1 MKLSKIHIGNY
12 RKLKNCII
20 EFDDKQTV
28 FVGANNSGK
37 TSAMQAIIS
46 FLKDNNRFTA
56 NDFTLTN
63 WKELNEIAEGW
74 VNENVGSPKPILTD
88 ISDLLPTMDVWID
101 VSEKDAYLVKNLI
114 PSFEW
119 KGRTVGMRILYA
131 PKDIGK
137 LRDEFKEVYMRVR
150 TLEKD
155 ATKTVS
161 PTSFWDYLSSN
172 TRLHNSFACHYY
184 VLDIEKETTN
194 AGFQALP
201 DIEYDGDPK
210 NPLEKLFKIHSIEAQ
225 REFSDPDGKDNLGQ
239 NNLSKQ
245 LQEYYE
251 KQIQQRE
258 IVSQEDIDIFKAADS
273 ANKVCDEK
281 LERAF
286 SGRIDELKNISYP
299 GFLNPEIKI
308 HSKINIKDTL
318 SHDSAV
324 QFLLNKNKGEEEL
337 VLPERYNGLGYQNLI
352 SMYFKL
358 IQFRD
363 EWLHEGAIGEGTEEA
378 DAIEPIHLVLIE
390 EPEAHLHAQAQQVF
404 IRKAY
409 EALIKSDK
417 LKGKD
422 SFTTQIVLSTHS
434 NHIVKELDMNC
445 LRYFRREK
453 PEEINIPISS
463 VVSLK
468 NVFGEDKKTKKFV
481 SRYIKLNHCDFFFA
495 DAVILVEG
503 SGERILMNRF
513 LEEEGVK
520 DNYISLIEIN
530 GSHAHRFR
538 PLIEKLKIRTLIV
551 TDIDS
556 QNKKADGKWEKGFTQ
571 KGKKQRSNN
580 DTIIK
585 WLEESDVDK
594 LLGLGEKDKIK
605 GDVRIAYQTGIPIK
619 LNGNKEESIAYP
631 YTFEDSVA
639 LTNYNLFIREGLK
652 CKGMVKDFQTIL
664 LSATDVEKCCEEL
677 FGKLISANKA
687 PFAIDLLFMDEF
699 EQLDTPEY
707 IKEGLVWLDRI
718 LNPEKYENDKH

>member
-210 NPLEKLFKIHSIEAQ
+210 NPLEAQ

-520 DNYISLIEIN
+520 DNYISVIEIN

>member
-520 DNYISLIEIN
+520 DNYISVIEIN